1 MEDFLHALAS
11 GGVAPFT
18 VLLVAAVLYWLL
30 VILGALDL
38 DLLHLGGDHGGEA
51 GHDAGHDGPGD
62 GHHSLFTGLFEFLS
76 IGKVPITVI
85 LSLLVFSGWSV
96 AMALA
101 LLLPLWWPLVLAGGL
116 AAALPITGLA
126 CRPLRAVFSALNR
139 GVETGLSLIGRE
151 ARITSARCDHT
162 FGTAVVEGQGD
173 DLLLDVVAIRED
185 LAFRKDEVVVIA
197 DHDPEHRRY
206 LVGPAAYRQEALAER
221 PAPPATAVAAAP
233 HPEPS
238 PTESAGPLAQP
249 TLGAPGP
256 RPGQRQ

>member
-18 VLLVAAVLYWLL
+18 VLLVAAILYWLL

-85 LSLLVFSGWSV
+85 LSILVFSGWSV
-96 AMALA
+96 AMAMA
-101 LLLPLWWPLVLAGGL
+101 LLLPLWWPLVLAGAL

-126 CRPLRAVFSALNR
+126 CRPLRAVFNSLNR
-139 GVETGLSLIGRE
+139 GVETGISLIGRE
-151 ARITSARCDHT
+151 ARITSATCDHT
-162 FGTAVVEGQGD
+162 FGTAVVEAQGD
-173 DLLLDVVAIRED
+173 DLILDVVAIREG

-221 PAPPATAVAAAP
+221 PAPPAAAVPAAP
-233 HPEPS
+233 PPEPA
-238 PTESAGPLAQP
+238 PGDSAGPLAQP